1 MITSVAHKASRMARC
16 LWSIGL
22 SLLAGLLLPSVGLA
36 RQIIRHELQVGLQ
49 PDHHTLQVTDSI
61 TLPETLHPS
70 DAQLK
75 YFALHAGLSPLP
87 LTAGVQLV
95 RQPTATPP
103 VPEGGHASA
112 GESRLPL
119 ERYAVVLPAGTRTF
133 VLQYQGAIWHASPQ
147 QSPQD
152 AWSMPE
158 ISGMLATEGVYLS
171 GATYWYPRFDDEL
184 VTFTLD
190 VQLPLTWEV
199 VSQGE
204 RTRHERVNA
213 ATYVR
218 WESPA
223 VQEDVYLVG
232 GPLTEYRQP
241 AGPVQAM
248 VYLRTPDAP
257 LAQKYLDAT
266 AQYLRLYNALLGPY
280 PYAKFAL
287 VENSWESGYGM
298 PSFTLLGSKV
308 IRLPFIVSSSYPHEI
323 LHNWWGNG
331 VFVDV
336 PQGNWCEG
344 LTAYLADHLLQEQ
357 RGSATAYRR
366 ATLQR
371 YADYVGTHSDI
382 PLTAF
387 RARHS
392 AATAA
397 IGYGKALMFF
407 HMLRQQVGDDAFI
420 SALQVFYRD
429 NLFQRVGFD
438 ALRRAFASVPGQDMS
453 EVFQQ
458 WVTRPGAPELR
469 ISATTVQPDG
479 QDYRLSAAL
488 DQVQPGPAYRLQVP
502 LAVSLQG
509 QEQAWQTTVTMAE
522 KHLEFTLRLPAQPW
536 RVDVD
541 PEFDLF
547 RRLHREEIP
556 PALTQLF
563 GADKVLLLLPAA
575 ASAELKQGYRQLA
588 QAWPQGSSQALE
600 IRWDQETEVLPTD
613 RAVWLLGW
621 ENRFLPEVATVLTS
635 YGVGL
640 THEGVR
646 LEGTLLIPEQHA
658 VVLTIRHPRNPQQ
671 TLAWVAAQNVAA
683 LPELGRKLPH
693 YGTYSFLGFAGD
705 EPVNIVKGQWS
716 VLASPMSVLLAPAA
730 GSPPQEAAAQLAPRR
745 SLISLPLGGQH

>member
-1 MITSVAHKASRMARC
+1 LVSAH
-16 LWSIGL
+16 
-22 SLLAGLLLPSVGLA
+22 
-36 RQIIRHELQVGLQ
+36 QIIRHELHVVLQ

-61 TLPETLHPS
+61 TLPETLPPS
-70 DAQLK
+70 GAAPR
-75 YFALHAGLSPLP
+75 YFALHAGFSPLP
-87 LTAGVQLV
+87 LAAGVQLV
-95 RQPTATPP
+95 RQPTATLP
-103 VPEGGHASA
+103 VPGDSHANA

-119 ERYAVVLPAGTRTF
+119 ERYAVMLPAGTRTF
-133 VLQYQGAIWHASPQ
+133 ALQYQGAIRYASPQ

-152 AWSMPE
+152 VWSMPE

-184 VTFTLD
+184 VTFTVD

-232 GPLTEYRQP
+232 GPLTEYHQP

-248 VYLRTPDAP
+248 VFLRTPDAP

-266 AQYLRLYNALLGPY
+266 AQYLGLYDILLGPY
-280 PYAKFAL
+280 PYPKFAL

-298 PSFTLLGSKV
+298 PSFTLLGAKV

-336 PQGNWCEG
+336 QQGNWCEG

-357 RGSATAYRR
+357 RGSAIAYRR

-371 YADYVGTHSDI
+371 YTDYVAVHSEI

-420 SALQVFYRD
+420 RALQAFYRD
-429 NLFQRVGFD
+429 NLFQRADFD
-438 ALRRAFASVPGQDMS
+438 ALRRAFARVTGEDMS

-469 ISATTVQPDG
+469 ISATSVQPDG
-479 QDYRLSAAL
+479 QDYRLSAVL
-488 DQVQPGPAYRLQVP
+488 DQVQAGPAYRLQVP

-509 QEQAWQTTVTMAE
+509 QEQAWQTTVMMGE
-522 KHLEFTLRLPAQPW
+522 KHQEFALRLPAQPG

-556 PALTQLF
+556 PALTQLY
-563 GADKVLLLLPAA
+563 GADKVLLVLPAA
-575 ASAELKQGYRQLA
+575 AAADIKQGYGQLA
-588 QAWPQGSSQALE
+588 QAWPQASSQALE
-600 IRWDQETEVLPTD
+600 IRWDQELEALPTD
-613 RAVWLLGW
+613 RAVWLFGW
-621 ENRFLPEVATVLTS
+621 ENRFLPEVITALTP

-640 THEGVR
+640 TQEGVQ
-646 LEGTLLIPEQHA
+646 LEGTHWTRAQHA
-658 VVLTIRHPRNPQQ
+658 VVLTVRHPKNPQQ
-671 TLAWVAAQNVAA
+671 TLAWVAAQNAA
-683 LPELGRKLPH
+683 PLPGLGRKLPH

-705 EPVNIVKGQWS
+705 EPVNIVKGQWP
-716 VLASPMSVLLAPAA
+716 VLASPMSVFLAPAA
-730 GSPPQEAAAQLAPRR
+730 GSPPQEPAAKLAPRR
-745 SLISLPLGGQH
+745 PLISLP

>member
-1 MITSVAHKASRMARC
+1 MTTSVVHKAQCMARC

-22 SLLAGLLLPSVGLA
+22 SLLGALFLPILVSA
-36 RQIIRHELQVGLQ
+36 HQIIRHELHVVLQ
-49 PDHHTLQVTDSI
+49 PDHHTLQVTDRI

-70 DAQLK
+70 DAELN

-95 RQPTATPP
+95 RRPTATLP
-103 VPEGGHASA
+103 VPGDSHANA

-119 ERYAVVLPAGTRTF
+119 ERYAVMLPAGTRAF
-133 VLQYQGAIWHASPQ
+133 ALQYQGAIRHASLQ

-158 ISGMLATEGVYLS
+158 IFGMLATEGIYLS

-204 RTRHERVNA
+204 RTRHERVNDT
-213 ATYVR
+213 TYVR
-218 WESPA
+218 WESSA
-223 VQEDVYLVG
+223 VQEDIYLIG
-232 GPLTEYRQP
+232 GPLTEYRQS

-248 VYLRTPDAP
+248 VFLRTADAP

-266 AQYLRLYNALLGPY
+266 AQYLGLYNSMLGPY
-280 PYAKFAL
+280 PYPKFAL
-287 VENSWESGYGM
+287 VENNWESGYGM

-331 VFVDV
+331 VFVDAQ
-336 PQGNWCEG
+336 QGNWCEG

-357 RGSATAYRR
+357 RGSAVAYRR

-371 YADYVGTHSDI
+371 YTDYVAAHSDI

-407 HMLRQQVGDDAFI
+407 HMLRQQIGDNAFI
-420 SALQVFYRD
+420 SALQAFYRD
-429 NLFQRVGFD
+429 NLFQRADFN
-438 ALRRAFASVPGQDMS
+438 ALRRAFASVTGKDMS

-469 ISATTVQPDG
+469 ISATTVQADG
-479 QDYRLSAAL
+479 QDYRLSAVL
-488 DQVQPGPAYRLQVP
+488 DQVQPGPAYRLHVP

-509 QEQAWQTTVTMAE
+509 QEQAWQTNVLMAE
-522 KHLEFTLRLPAQPW
+522 KRLEFTLRLPAKPW

-575 ASAELKQGYRQLA
+575 AANEIKQGYRQLA
-588 QAWPQGSSQALE
+588 QAWPQASSQALE
-600 IRWDQETEVLPTD
+600 IRWDQEVEALPTD
-613 RAVWLLGW
+613 RAVWLFGW
-621 ENRFLPEVATVLTS
+621 ENRFLPEVTTALTPYS
-635 YGVGL
+635 VGL
-640 THEGVR
+640 TQEGVQ
-646 LEGTLLIPEQHA
+646 LEGTHLTRAQHA
-658 VVLTIRHPRNPQQ
+658 VVLTVRHPKNPQQ
-671 TLAWVAAQNVAA
+671 TLAWVTAQNAAA
-683 LPELGRKLPH
+683 LPGLGRKLPH
-693 YGTYSFLGFAGD
+693 YSTYSFLGFAGD
-705 EPVNIVKGQWS
+705 EPVNVVKGQWP
-716 VLASPMSVLLAPAA
+716 VLASPMSVFLPPAA
-730 GSPPQEAAAQLAPRR
+730 GSPPQAAATRLAPRR
-745 SLISLPLGGQH
+745 PLMSLP

>member
-1 MITSVAHKASRMARC
+1 M
-16 LWSIGL
+16 
-22 SLLAGLLLPSVGLA
+22 
-36 RQIIRHELQVGLQ
+36 
-49 PDHHTLQVTDSI
+49 
-61 TLPETLHPS
+61 
-70 DAQLK
+70 
-75 YFALHAGLSPLP
+75 
-87 LTAGVQLV
+87 
-95 RQPTATPP
+95 
-103 VPEGGHASA
+103 
-112 GESRLPL
+112 
-119 ERYAVVLPAGTRTF
+119 LPAGTRTF
-133 VLQYQGAIWHASPQ
+133 TLQYQGVIRHASRQ
-147 QSPQD
+147 QGSQD

-158 ISGMLATEGVYLS
+158 NSGMLATEGVYLS
-171 GATYWYPRFDDEL
+171 GAMYWYPRFDEEL

-218 WESPA
+218 WESPT

-248 VYLRTPDAP
+248 VFLRTPDAP

-266 AQYLRLYNALLGPY
+266 AQYLGLYNALLGPY

-336 PQGNWCEG
+336 PHGNWCEG

-357 RGSATAYRR
+357 RGSAVTYRR

-371 YADYVGTHSDI
+371 YTDYVSGHSDI

-420 SALQVFYRD
+420 RALQAFYRD
-429 NLFQRVGFD
+429 NLFQRADFD
-438 ALRRAFASVPGQDMS
+438 ALRRAFASVTGADMA

-469 ISATTVQPDG
+469 ISAVTVQADG
-479 QDYRLSAAL
+479 QAYRLSAVL
-488 DQVQPGPAYRLQVP
+488 DQDQPGPAYRLQVP

-509 QEQAWQTTVTMAE
+509 QEQTWQTTVLMSE

-541 PEFDLF
+541 AEFDLF

-563 GADKVLLLLPAA
+563 GADKVLFLLPAA
-575 ASAELKQGYRQLA
+575 AAAERKQGYRQLA
-588 QAWPQGSSQALE
+588 QALDQAASQALE
-600 IRWDQETEVLPTD
+600 IRWDQEIEALPTD
-613 RAVWLLGW
+613 RAVWLFGW
-621 ENRFLPEVATVLTS
+621 ENRFLPEVKTALIP

-646 LEGTLLIPEQHA
+646 LAGSPLTRAQHA
-658 VVLTIRHPRNPQQ
+658 VMLTVRHPRNPQQ
-671 TLAWVAAQNVAA
+671 TLAWVAVQNVAA
-683 LPELGRKLPH
+683 LPGLGRKLPH

-705 EPVNIVKGQWS
+705 EPVNIVKGQWP
-716 VLASPMSVLLAPAA
+716 VLASPMSVLLTPAT
-730 GSPPQEAAAQLAPRR
+730 GSPPREAATQLAPRR
-745 SLISLPLGGQH
+745 PLISLP